1 MCAFN
6 PRFLQG
12 ATTQQIRQAMDYVSY
27 LITPEQEQEL
37 RQDKAVDIKVETDW
51 KQLIE
56 SKVDEVPNVSNQVVY
71 PAEAKQT
78 VGVPHECSSPRR
90 ITGTNDPNN

>member
-12 ATTQQIRQAMDYVSY
+12 ATTQQIRQAMDYVSH

-56 SKVDEVPNVSNQVVY
+56 SKDEVPNVSNQVVY
-71 PAEAKQT
+71 PAEA
-78 VGVPHECSSPRR
+78 VGVPRECPSPRR
-90 ITGTNDPNN
+90 ITGTNGPNN

>member
-12 ATTQQIRQAMDYVSY
+12 ATTQQIRQAMDYASH

-71 PAEAKQT
+71 PAGP
-78 VGVPHECSSPRR
+78 VGVPRECPSPRR
-90 ITGTNDPNN
+90 ITGTNGPNN